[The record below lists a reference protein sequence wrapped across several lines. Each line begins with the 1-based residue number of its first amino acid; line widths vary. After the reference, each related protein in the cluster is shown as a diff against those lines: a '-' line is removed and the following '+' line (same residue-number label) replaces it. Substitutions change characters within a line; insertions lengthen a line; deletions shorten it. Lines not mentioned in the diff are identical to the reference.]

1 MHQGDRWLIA
11 GKDVNKIDQNNTRYV
26 IEVIEVGKAVD
37 SRNHLEL
44 AQALKLEGNAFIKQ
58 KDNAKAAAKY
68 QQAYD
73 LVVNDP
79 TNKAY

>member
-1 MHQGDRWLIA
+1 MRQGDRWSIA
-11 GKDVNKIDQNNTRYV
+11 GKNLNKIDQDNTKYA

-68 QQAYD
+68 Q
-73 LVVNDP
+73 
-79 TNKAY
+79 